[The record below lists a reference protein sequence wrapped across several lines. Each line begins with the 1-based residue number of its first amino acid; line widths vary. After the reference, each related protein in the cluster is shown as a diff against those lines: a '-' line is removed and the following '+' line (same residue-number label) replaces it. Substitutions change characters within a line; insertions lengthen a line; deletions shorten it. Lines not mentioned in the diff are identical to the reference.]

1 VFPEMHPVIT
11 PFLEVLIIAALVTAP
26 IALVYFVLGWLKVR
40 PPRPS
45 LFTLLVVSDILAVMS
60 GVYLGS
66 ISHFRITEH
75 QVPPWALPELSALA
89 AIALL
94 VPVVLHALFLLRIS
108 ASPDIF
114 TPGPKGDPG
123 EKGEKGDPGN
133 GHGNGQRGLQGP
145 IGPQG
150 IAGPP
155 GEDAK

>member
-11 PFLEVLIIAALVTAP
+11 PILEVLIIAALVTAP
-26 IALVYFVLGWLKVR
+26 IALVYFVLGWLRVR

-114 TPGPKGDPG
+114 QPGPKGDPG

-133 GHGNGQRGLQGP
+133 GNGHRGLQGP

>member
-1 VFPEMHPVIT
+1 V
-11 PFLEVLIIAALVTAP
+11 
-26 IALVYFVLGWLKVR
+26 
-40 PPRPS
+40 
-45 LFTLLVVSDILAVMS
+45 LAVMS

>member
-11 PFLEVLIIAALVTAP
+11 PILEVLIIAALVTAP
-26 IALVYFVLGWLKVR
+26 IALVYFVLGWLRVR

-45 LFTLLVVSDILAVMS
+45 LFTLLVVSDILAVLS

-108 ASPDIF
+108 ASPDLF
-114 TPGPKGDPG
+114 VPGPKGDPG

-133 GHGNGQRGLQGP
+133 GNGHRGLQGP